1 MSNSGCNKG
10 TDPNV
15 IKIVPKK
22 KAPKH
27 NFGDLNPKVK
37 PKTSGKSFDT
47 KRNTSIDVL
56 KDVARSHLTDTSI
69 PAGRM
74 VGIVLRKLT
83 DSELFNEVGSPSF
96 MNSGL
101 VQDQILKLK
110 GYKIRVPELDAH
122 LPEPE
127 TFDTGDPNQAAA
139 HSSIINSH
147 KTYVSKSE
155 DCIEPTIGSLVWVEL
170 DNNVG
175 FYLEPLTSGTSMPA
189 TKQEPDRVGSSKK
202 AFSGLKPKVSLSG
215 PLPAE
220 STPPPVTP
228 YRFHKIVKVKADRFN
243 PSVFKVFGGYSS
255 TKLRDDAAIAY
266 KSLRAE
272 INSLGG
278 IMTTSGGVRYPA
290 ASKKSA
296 SRSETSIHYTGLAF
310 DLGMWTGMNIG
321 RISNKKKTIIVNPDK
336 NTLPYVIERVGR
348 RNWNVWCRTEN
359 PNVPVRKLKAY
370 YFPHKQETVEGR
382 FIDFTAIAKKH
393 GFTGIGERS
402 DFRKNTYTCAEWWHF
417 NYLVPLVK
425 GRDTFGSILEELWR
439 DKVLKQFPG
448 YAAYGSR
455 VWGERWRG

>member
-1 MSNSGCNKG
+1 MSNSGCNKS

-15 IKIVPKK
+15 VKVTPKK

-27 NFGDLNPKVK
+27 DFGDLNPKVK

-47 KRNTSIDVL
+47 KRNNSIDVL
-56 KDVARSHLTDTSI
+56 KDVARTHLTDTSL

-74 VGIVLRKLT
+74 VGVVLRKLT
-83 DSELFNEVGSPSF
+83 DSELSTEVSNPVFASL
-96 MNSGL
+96 GL

-127 TFDTGDPNQAAA
+127 TFDSGDPNQAAA
-139 HSSIINSH
+139 HSAIIDSH

-155 DCIEPTIGSLVWVEL
+155 DCVEPTIGSLVWVEL

-175 FYLEPLTSGTSMPA
+175 FYLEPLTTETSMPA

-215 PLPAE
+215 PSPAE
-220 STPPPVTP
+220 SSPPPVTP
-228 YRFHKIVKVKADRFN
+228 YRVYKIVKVKADRFL
-243 PSVFKVFGGYSS
+243 PETWKEYGGYSS
-255 TKLRDDAAIAY
+255 LRLREDAAKAY
-266 KSLRAE
+266 NSLKAE

-278 IMTTSGGVRYPA
+278 IVTTVGGVRGLANFKP
-290 ASKKSA
+290 SK

-310 DLGMWTGMNIG
+310 DLGMWTGMNMDRVG
-321 RISNKKKTIIVNPDK
+321 NATPDK
-336 NTLPYVIERVGR
+336 STLPYVIERVGS
-348 RNWNVWCRTEN
+348 RNWNVWCRTKN

-370 YFPHKQETVEGR
+370 YYSKKSGHKQETIEGR
-382 FIDFTAIAKKH
+382 FIDFTAIAKKY
-393 GFTGIGERS
+393 GFTGIGQRPGFKS
-402 DFRKNTYTCAEWWHF
+402 SYPCAEWWHF

-425 GRDTFGSILEELWR
+425 GRDTFGSILEELWS

-448 YAAYGSR
+448 YAKYGSR

>member
-15 IKIVPKK
+15 LNVEPKK

-56 KDVARSHLTDTSI
+56 KDVARTHLTDTSL

-83 DSELFNEVGSPSF
+83 ESELSTEVNNPVFASL
-96 MNSGL
+96 GL

-139 HSSIINSH
+139 HRAIINSH

-155 DCIEPTIGSLVWVEL
+155 DCVEPTIGSLVWVEL

-175 FYLEPLTSGTSMPA
+175 FYLEPLTTETSMPA
-189 TKQEPDRVGSSKK
+189 TKPEADRTGGSKE

-215 PLPAE
+215 PLPSE

-228 YRFHKIVKVKADRFN
+228 YRFHKLVRVKADKFN
-243 PSVFKVFGGYSS
+243 PSVFKVFGGYGS
-255 TKLRDDAAIAY
+255 TRLRDDAAIAY
-266 KSLRAE
+266 NSLKAE

-278 IMTTSGGVRYPA
+278 IVTNSGGVRSLRNFKP
-290 ASKKSA
+290 SK

-310 DLGMWTGMNIG
+310 DLGMWTGMNTN
-321 RISNKKKTIIVNPDK
+321 SLSDKEKTFTAKPDK

-370 YFPHKQETVEGR
+370 YFPHKQETIEGR

-402 DFRKNTYTCAEWWHF
+402 GFKSIYSCAEWWHF
-417 NYLVPLVK
+417 NYVVPLVK
-425 GRDTFGSILEELWR
+425 GRDTFASILEELWS
-439 DKVLKQFPG
+439 DKQLAKFPG
-448 YAAYGSR
+448 YAKYGSR
-455 VWGERWRG
+455 VWGEKWRG